1 MIRHKW
7 VPRGT
12 NTRTCE
18 ICGMAVE
25 RKPDRRFAWTLRA
38 GEAVLIAGEHV
49 TSGQSPTLTALP
61 GCGSD
66 QKPAPS
72 NTARSR
78 YGVFLRRRGET
89 TVQRMTPAGRIT
101 GDPSWAAVFPSE
113 HWAQRRAQE
122 FRQQLDAQHPG
133 IEVWTAPL

>member
-25 RKPDRRFAWTLRA
+25 RKPDRRFAWTLRD
-38 GEAVLIAGEHV
+38 GKAVLIDGEHV
-49 TSGQSPTLTALP
+49 SAGQSPTLKALP

-66 QKPAPS
+66 QKPAPQHIPS
-72 NTARSR
+72 PR
-78 YGVFLRRRGET
+78 YGVFLRRRAEK

-101 GDPSWAAVFPSE
+101 DDASWAAVFPSE
-113 HWAQRRAQE
+113 HWAQRRAEE
-122 FRQQLDAQHPG
+122 FQQQLDAQHPG